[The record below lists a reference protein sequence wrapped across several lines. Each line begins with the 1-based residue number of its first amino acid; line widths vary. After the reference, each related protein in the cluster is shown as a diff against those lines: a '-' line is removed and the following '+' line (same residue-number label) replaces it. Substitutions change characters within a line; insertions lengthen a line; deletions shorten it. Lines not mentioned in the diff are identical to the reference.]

1 MMNKLA
7 SAAVLSLLLFAQ
19 LSYADVKGT
28 VNDLGWMTGS
38 WSVPLGPMI
47 LEENW
52 IEPVDGSIASLV
64 RISGEGKTA
73 TIELIVIEN
82 KGDTLELH
90 IQQWDPGYKPR
101 AAAQTMKLIDLGEN
115 RVGFEAITPGGIKK
129 LAYSSPAAGKFTID
143 IVTADDK
150 PMQLHLSAK

>member
-7 SAAVLSLLLFAQ
+7 SAMLLSLLVFAP
-19 LSYADVKGT
+19 LSYADVKGS
-28 VNDLGWMTGS
+28 VSDLGWMTGS
-38 WSVPLGPMI
+38 WSAPLGPMT

-52 IEPVDGSIASLV
+52 IEPIDGSIASLV

-82 KGDTLELH
+82 KGETLELH

-101 AAAQTMKLIDLGEN
+101 APAQTMKLIDLGEN
-115 RVGFEAITPGGIKK
+115 SVGFEAITPGGMKK
-129 LAYSSPAAGKFTID
+129 LAYSSPAPGQFNID

-150 PMQLHLSAK
+150 PIQLTLTAK

>member
-1 MMNKLA
+1 MMNKMA
-7 SAAVLSLLLFAQ
+7 SAIVLLLLAIAP
-19 LSYADVKGT
+19 LSHAEVKGR
-28 VNDLGWMTGS
+28 VSDLGWMTGS
-38 WSVPLGPMI
+38 WSVALGPMT

-52 IEPVDGSIASLV
+52 IEAVDGSIASLV

-90 IQQWDPGYKPR
+90 IQQWDPGYQPR

-115 RVGFEAITPGGIKK
+115 RVGFEAITPGGMKK
-129 LAYSSPAAGKFTID
+129 LGYSSPAPGQFTID

-150 PMQLHLSAK
+150 PMQLQLSAK